1 MMVGIILS
9 YTGGICL
16 GILIGIF
23 LGRKQKIKIYEILL
37 DGWNQ
42 RCCDVLET
50 SHNNTM
56 MILEQLNEFYRE
68 MSDKKQR
75 SETNEKT
82 RIYETH
88 RTFATKNRKT

>member
-1 MMVGIILS
+1 MMVEIILS
-9 YTGGICL
+9 YTGCICL

-23 LGRKQKIKIYEILL
+23 WGRKQKIKIYEILL

-42 RCCDVLET
+42 RYCNIRET

-68 MSDKKQR
+68 MVDKKQR
-75 SETNEKT
+75 SDAECP
-82 RIYETH
+82 
-88 RTFATKNRKT
+88 